1 MRIRYLPETLINQ
14 IAAGEVIERPAAAVK
29 EMVENS
35 IDAGASRIEIEIRD
49 GGKSLIAV
57 RDNGIGMGKDDMV
70 AALDRHATS
79 KLLGNDLLAINY
91 LGFRGEALPSIG
103 AVSRLKINSR
113 EKGGQGWS
121 ISVEGGK
128 KGEVIPSNHP
138 EGTVIE
144 VRDLFYATPARL
156 KFLKSERSEYMAVKD
171 VILKLAMAFPT
182 IGFRFISNGKTA
194 LSYSAETGDMFEVR
208 LARLGAIMG
217 REFRENSMKID
228 AEREGVKITGY
239 AGLPTLNKGNAQNQ
253 YMFVNSRPVKDKL
266 LTGALRGGYADVLA
280 RDRYPVCALF
290 VEIDSNDVDVNVHPA
305 KSEVRFKDATMIR
318 GLMVS
323 AIKHSLVQFGHKTSA
338 SVSDSALE
346 VLQKQTS
353 SLQRNYTP
361 SNNVSYKYY
370 NNLSNNQ
377 GLAEK
382 IYEPYQPSM
391 DITPSARAE
400 IEQLQINDDGEI
412 IEKSVK
418 VINEENM
425 SYPLGAAKAHLH
437 ENYIIAQND
446 KGMVIVDAHAAHERL
461 TYERFK
467 RQLSEKGIEKQ
478 GMLTPKIIEVGEDN
492 AKRLLDKS
500 EQLSKSGLDIES
512 FGSGA
517 ITVQAIPSILGNKI
531 DIDTL
536 IYDLIDEIVENDS
549 VQGLEEEINRI
560 LATMACHGSVRTG
573 RRLNAEEMNSL
584 LRQMENTPM
593 SGQCNH
599 GRPTYIELKLSDI
612 EKLFGRH

>member
-228 AEREGVKITGY
+228 AERDGVKITGY

-318 GLMVS
+318 WLMVS

-361 SNNVSYKYY
+361 SNNISYKYY
-370 NNLSNNQ
+370 NNPSNNQ

-560 LATMACHGSVRTG
+560 LATMACHSSVRTG
-573 RRLNAEEMNSL
+573 RRLNVEEMNSL

-612 EKLFGRH
+612 EKLFRRH